1 MCLDDQI
8 AQVKAGMQFI
18 KYREEGIAS
27 AEVTARELAEELE
40 LDRSYPEPRR
50 RKKTRLFS
58 YEAVDE
64 SDHQTG
70 EEVFL
75 GDFFYPLMDTA
86 YASLQERFRELEAFK
101 STYGFLCGV
110 KCMKEAQDFKNA
122 GSTLEKVTSTPALP
136 VTVASCERSFSK
148 LKLTKTY
155 QRSTMAQERLVGLSV
170 ISIEHEICR
179 LVDTYE
185 LVD

>member
-18 KYREEGIAS
+18 SKYREEGIAS

-40 LDRSYPEPRR
+40 VDRSYPEPRR

-70 EEVFL
+70 EEVFRR
-75 GDFFYPLMDTA
+75 DFFYPLMDTA
-86 YASLQERFRELEAFK
+86 YASLQER
-101 STYGFLCGV
+101 CGSV
-110 KCMKEAQDFKNA
+110 QIHLWISLWCE
-122 GSTLEKVTSTPALP
+122 VH
-136 VTVASCERSFSK
+136 ERSTRFQKRWKHTGEGDIDASSTGYSSIVREK
-148 LKLTKTY
+148 LLK
-155 QRSTMAQERLVGLSV
+155 A
-170 ISIEHEICR
+170 
-179 LVDTYE
+179 
-185 LVD
+185 